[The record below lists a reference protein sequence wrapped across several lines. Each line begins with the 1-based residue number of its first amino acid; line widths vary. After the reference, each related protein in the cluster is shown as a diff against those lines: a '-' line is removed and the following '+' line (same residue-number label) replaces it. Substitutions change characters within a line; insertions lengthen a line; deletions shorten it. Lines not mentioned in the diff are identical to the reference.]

1 MLKIHTESEACA
13 EQRQHLWNIDHDPH
27 YHYDA
32 ELGWYDSDDEAELRN
47 TNDDIIKMI
56 EGDW

>member
-1 MLKIHTESEACA
+1 MYGEARA
-13 EQRQHLWNIDHDPH
+13 EHRQHLWSIDHDSH